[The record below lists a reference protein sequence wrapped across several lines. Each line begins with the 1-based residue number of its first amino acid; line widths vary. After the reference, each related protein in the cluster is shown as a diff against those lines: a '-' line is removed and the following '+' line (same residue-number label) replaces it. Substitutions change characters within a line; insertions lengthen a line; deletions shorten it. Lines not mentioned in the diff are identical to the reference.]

1 MDEEMKAAI
10 VWWIVLIIALVSLL
24 CGCAGVQYVPI
35 EKTVKDSVIVRDT
48 VLVEKLIP
56 YKDSVNIEGTKGEDG
71 KKTASS
77 FLFNPYGYSWAKW
90 DGDNLS
96 HSLGIFT
103 NTKIEFDFS
112 WFDRVKVIKEDV
124 PYPVEKELS
133 RWEEF
138 KIKSFGFLIPYSLLV
153 TFLLGLFAWLKFK
166 KKII

>member
-77 FLFNPYGYSWAKW
+77 FLYNPYGYSWAKW
-90 DGDNLS
+90 DGENLS
-96 HSLGIFT
+96 HSLGIFP

-124 PYPVEKELS
+124 PYPVEKELT
-133 RWEEF
+133 RWER
-138 KIKSFGFLIPYSLLV
+138 IKMELGGLAIGISIGLIIYLV
-153 TFLLGLFAWLKFK
+153 IKRLFS
-166 KKII
+166 